1 MEFLNTHR
9 FPIHR
14 RILQF
19 WQLYKHS
26 DTITS
31 CFCGLKPC
39 VCDIVT
45 SKSLRHSFKDSHRPS
60 TQIQHPHISPPM
72 IVSLSVAI
80 SINTMTPIL
89 ETPSCAS
96 TNIQPDTN
104 NFKEHHCERHDEG
117 HQQPDPAYMAEFLCV
132 PCPCEPQPFNAFR
145 ISFAFLRPCTECS
158 RRNPKLKLLPQ
169 FVMHPH
175 RNSDSLPRIVLPS
188 LPHTHGHSTAI
199 YLLSRLCSHEQAT
212 YGGRSMTFRHVLMM
226 VPRSPLHQTSAIS
239 SPELHS
245 LLLSH
250 IYG

>member
-1 MEFLNTHR
+1 MLVLRRIQHPASHIPITLLRFNSSSPIRNTKSTVLSTHSMTTMEFLNTHR

-104 NFKEHHCERHDEG
+104 NFKEHH
-117 HQQPDPAYMAEFLCV
+117 
-132 PCPCEPQPFNAFR
+132 
-145 ISFAFLRPCTECS
+145 
-158 RRNPKLKLLPQ
+158 
-169 FVMHPH
+169 
-175 RNSDSLPRIVLPS
+175 
-188 LPHTHGHSTAI
+188 
-199 YLLSRLCSHEQAT
+199 
-212 YGGRSMTFRHVLMM
+212 
-226 VPRSPLHQTSAIS
+226 
-239 SPELHS
+239 
-245 LLLSH
+245 
-250 IYG
+250 